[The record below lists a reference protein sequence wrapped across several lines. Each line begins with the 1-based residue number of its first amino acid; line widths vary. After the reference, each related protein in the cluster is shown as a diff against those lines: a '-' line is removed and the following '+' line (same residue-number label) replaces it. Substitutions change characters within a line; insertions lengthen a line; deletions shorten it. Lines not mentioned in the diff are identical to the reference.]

1 MKNVIYIILALLL
14 IGCGAKKQIPQKKK
28 PVQVAAKPVVKKTP
42 SKVIILPPKQEE
54 TVQVTSGNGTPK
66 TEILEATQKVKVT
79 TEMVLAYI
87 AQFAPTA
94 KSNMTKN
101 GIPASITLAQ
111 GILESGAGTGD
122 LSVQA
127 NNHFGIK
134 CHKEWTGESV
144 KHDDDALQECFRK
157 YTHPEESYRDHS
169 LFLTSRK
176 HYAPLF
182 LLPKNDY
189 KAWAKGLKAAG
200 YATDVKYPDKLI
212 TLIEK
217 YQLQQYDGEVL
228 GQPSTQN
235 QTNVKSSEN
244 VDTLKYIVIKGDT
257 LYSISKKFNI
267 AIDDLKKK
275 NNIVDNA
282 LSLGQSIIV
291 K

>member
-1 MKNVIYIILALLL
+1 MNKIVLLILSLLL
-14 IGCGAKKQIPQKKK
+14 LSCGASKPKSQPKKTVSTVKK
-28 PVQVAAKPVVKKTP
+28 PLVKKIVVKSVESSPKT
-42 SKVIILPPKQEE
+42 E
-54 TVQVTSGNGTPK
+54 TVVITNTDSTPK

-87 AQFAPTA
+87 SQFAPTA

-134 CHKEWTGESV
+134 CHKEWTGASV
-144 KHDDDALQECFRK
+144 KHDDDSLQECFRK
-157 YTHPEESYRDHS
+157 YEHAEESYRDHS
-169 LFLTSRK
+169 FFLTSRK
-176 HYAPLF
+176 HYASLF

-217 YQLQQYDGEVL
+217 YQLQQYDAEVL
-228 GQPSTQN
+228 G
-235 QTNVKSSEN
+235 TNFAVKPTIETNISNIEKG
-244 VDTLKYIVIKGDT
+244 DYIVVKGDT

-267 AIDDLKKK
+267 TIDDLKQK
-275 NNIVDNA
+275 NNIIDNA
-282 LSLGQSIIV
+282 LSLGQNLNV